1 MEIENTN
8 SKVILVKVNITNKAN
23 ELNNDKTLDELSD
36 LAIVLNLNP
45 VFRLTQNKKSYD
57 QKYYIGY
64 GKISELKN
72 LIDIYE
78 ASAVIFDDP
87 LSPLQ
92 LRNLEELL
100 DTEVYDRSYLILQIF
115 KDRAINKQSR
125 LEVELA
131 NKKYML
137 PRLIGLG
144 KVLSRQGGGSFNS
157 RGPGETMLELQ
168 KRKLQD
174 DINKI
179 ENELN
184 KLEISNLNSR
194 KKMLENNIPIISL
207 FGYTNVGKSS
217 LMNSLAKYLN
227 AKKDDVF
234 VENKVFA
241 TLSTKYKKMNKDK
254 YPPFLLLDT
263 VGIISKLPIELI
275 RSFNSTLKETLA
287 AELILIVV
295 DPLNDP
301 FYQIEN
307 SINILNSIGASNI
320 KKLIVFTKADK
331 IDESFALNINEE
343 HIIISNETGY
353 NIDNLVNLIY
363 SNIYSDI
370 KHVSLKLNY
379 DDLKIIDEIKE
390 KGFVLSFDYLDN
402 YILVKAFINKEL
414 LSKYESK
421 IVSR

>member
-72 LIDIYE
+72 LIDVYE

-184 KLEISNLNSR
+184 KLEISNLTSR

-275 RSFNSTLKETLA
+275 RSFNSTLKETLD

-402 YILVKAFINKEL
+402 YILVKAFINQEL

>member
-72 LIDIYE
+72 LIDVYE

-275 RSFNSTLKETLA
+275 RSFNSTLKETLD

-402 YILVKAFINKEL
+402 YILVKAFINQEL

>member
-275 RSFNSTLKETLA
+275 RSFNSTLKETLD

-307 SINILNSIGASNI
+307 SLNILNSIGASNI

-343 HIIISNETGY
+343 HIIVSNETGY

>member
-72 LIDIYE
+72 LIDVYE

-275 RSFNSTLKETLA
+275 RSFNSTLKETLD

-414 LSKYESK
+414 LSKYENK

>member
-72 LIDIYE
+72 LIDVYE

-275 RSFNSTLKETLA
+275 RSFNSTLKETLD

>member
-275 RSFNSTLKETLA
+275 RSFNSTLKETLD

>member
-1 MEIENTN
+1 MEIESTN
-8 SKVILVKVNITNKAN
+8 SKVILVKVNINNKAN
-23 ELNNDKTLDELSD
+23 ELNKDNTLDELSD

-45 VFRLTQNKKSYD
+45 VFRLIQNKKSYD

-275 RSFNSTLKETLA
+275 RSFNSTLKETLD

-301 FYQIEN
+301 IYQIEN
-307 SINILNSIGASNI
+307 SLNILNSIGASNI

-402 YILVKAFINKEL
+402 YILVKAFISQEL
-414 LSKYESK
+414 LNKYENK

>member
-72 LIDIYE
+72 LIDVYE

-168 KRKLQD
+168 KRKLQE
-174 DINKI
+174 DIFKI

-275 RSFNSTLKETLA
+275 RSFNSTLKETLD

-307 SINILNSIGASNI
+307 SLNILNSIGASNI